1 MLSDENDCSIRD
13 GGNGVEGQSWL
24 VSTSSVGLPRATAVC
39 ATNPDDPCCFS
50 CAQGTQPGCTP
61 VDQDAEC
68 QKGNYDTNAED
79 QVNLRCWD
87 QKRRFG
93 VNWLYPTQRYVEGL
107 KNQRIIDRTGQ
118 EVPNP
123 LFANASGTSRDTSL
137 VYLAGI
143 VGVPWQLI
151 SDADSQTGAGLRYL
165 TASEMIAN
173 GVWPKITH
181 NGTGYDPPQDPHMIE
196 SVLPRAGLPDPNAGV
211 GADPYNGHEWN
222 ISSGADLQYACIF
235 PLETPRDC
243 STVGGSGCDCKNV
256 GQPGWADNN
265 PLCQTAG
272 GTYSVVQNYAKA
284 FPGLRQ
290 LEVLRD
296 FGENS
301 IVASICPKN
310 ATGDTNDPNYGY
322 SPAVGAIIDRLKEV
336 LNVKC
341 VNRPISVTTN
351 PDTGE
356 TETQCAVVEV
366 TSTQGGACNCDANA
380 NRGPV
385 DDKLVSPVLKQLGA
399 LGQCGPSSA
408 SGIPCDTTNYCL
420 CEINEAS
427 DKFSCENDPD
437 GTVQGIGWCYIDAE
451 QGIGNADLV
460 KQCSPQRQLRFVGTD
475 TPQPGATVFIACL
488 GKVLSSGGTTPTGD
502 AGP

>member
-1 MLSDENDCSIRD
+1 MKGPLD
-13 GGNGVEGQSWL
+13 
-24 VSTSSVGLPRATAVC
+24 
-39 ATNPDDPCCFS
+39 TNTDDPL
-50 CAQGTQPGCTP
+50 
-61 VDQDAEC
+61 
-68 QKGNYDTNAED
+68 
-79 QVNLRCWD
+79 NLRCWD

-93 VNWLYPTQRYVEGL
+93 VNWLYPTQRYVDGL
-107 KNQRIIDRTGQ
+107 AKQRIIDRTGQ

-151 SDADSQTGAGLRYL
+151 SDAASQTGTELHYL
-165 TASEMIAN
+165 TSAELTAN

-181 NGTGYDPPQDPHMIE
+181 NGTGYEQPQDPHMIE
-196 SVLPRAGLPDPNAGV
+196 SVQPRAGLPDANAGV
-211 GADPYNGHEWN
+211 GADPFNGHEWN
-222 ISSGADLQYACIF
+222 ITSGTDLQYACIF

-243 STVGGSGCDCKNV
+243 STVGGSGCDCKT
-256 GQPGWADNN
+256 GSDPSYADNN
-265 PLCQTAG
+265 PLCQTNTG
-272 GTYSVVQNYAKA
+272 YSVVQNYAKA
-284 FPGLRQ
+284 YPGLRQ

-310 ATGDTNDPNYGY
+310 ATGSTDDPNYGY

-366 TSTQGGACNCDANA
+366 LPTQGGACGCDANA

-385 DDKLVSPVLKQLGA
+385 DDKLVNPVLKQLAA

-408 SGIPCDTTNYCL
+408 SAIPCDTTNYCL

-427 DKFSCENDPD
+427 DKQSCENDPN
-437 GTVQGIGWCYIDAE
+437 GAVNGIGWCYIDAE
-451 QGIGNADLV
+451 QGIGNPALV
-460 KQCSPQRQLRFVGTD
+460 EQCSPKRQLRFVGAD
-475 TPQPGATVFIACL
+475 TPQSGATVFIACL
-488 GKVLSSGGTTPTGD
+488 GKVLGGGATTTGD